1 MEHLL
6 KTNNNNYDV
15 IVVGA
20 GHAGIEAALASA
32 KLGCNTLLITINLDN
47 MGQLSCNPSIG
58 GIGKGQLVKEIDAL
72 GGIMGHVIDNTM
84 MQFRMLN
91 KSKGKAVWAPRSQ
104 ADKYAYKDYVTNV
117 LYAQKN
123 LSIMQDIVISL
134 CVENKK
140 IVGLK
145 TERNNIYTA
154 KSVVLTTGTFLNGLI
169 HIGQYQKAAGRI
181 GELPAVG
188 LSDNLLSLGFSVGR
202 LKTGTPARIDKDS
215 IDYNKTE
222 IQHGD
227 DKIYPFSYE
236 TNSIDIEQT
245 PCWSI
250 YTNINIHKIIQDN
263 IHLSPLYS
271 GRITG
276 VGPRYCPSIEDKVVR
291 FADKD
296 RHQLFLELESLRSNE
311 VYINGFSSSL
321 PEHVQNQMIHSLV
334 GLEEV
339 KILKPAYA
347 IEYDYVNPI
356 DLYPTL
362 ETKIIE
368 GLFHAGQINGTSGY
382 EEAAAQGLIAGIN
395 AALKIQG
402 RDSFILKRSDAYIG
416 VLIDDLTTKG
426 TTEPYRMFTSQAEYR
441 MILRQ
446 DNADERLTKLS
457 FDIGLAS
464 EDKYLKVVEKVKQ
477 RDKLIAYLGGYYL
490 SKEELLNIGLEKEAN
505 EYKSINLA
513 NIVKRPQCGISYIK
527 NLGEVSSYNEN
538 VIESAEINIK
548 YEGYIK
554 RAENDIE
561 NMKKYENMKIPIDF
575 DYDLVPSI
583 KTEAKEKLKLHRPL
597 SISQASRISGIDPSV
612 IQALMI
618 LLRVR

>member
-58 GIGKGQLVKEIDAL
+58 GIAKGQIVKEIDAL